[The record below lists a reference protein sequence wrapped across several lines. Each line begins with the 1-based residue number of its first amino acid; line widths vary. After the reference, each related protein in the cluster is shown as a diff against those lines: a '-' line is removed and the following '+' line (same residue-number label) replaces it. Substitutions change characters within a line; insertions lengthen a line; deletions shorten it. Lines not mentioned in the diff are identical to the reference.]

1 MTDNFLTENC
11 GFSTFRVRALYNE
24 AKKLT
29 KPALVDALKHGV
41 NSEYGFEAMFK
52 LEEALPTVKAVLDD
66 IYNYKGKPSLKP
78 HPSQRSSPLLSCVT
92 EKSAKIYDYLKLD
105 YDPWSK
111 CQMGGSD
118 STPLQAFYAEG
129 TAYIFLCPTLF
140 VQPTM
145 TTKNNCPSLEKN
157 MFSGDVGS
165 FYQNYQTYTLLYH
178 LIRFYLGHNALD
190 ETTNPKEQLD
200 WNRCVSLSLVDSVLN
215 PTNLQIYIACKQIQ
229 FIFPKAT
236 SFHALI
242 RMNAVVSQKCTN
254 WPDPFAPPF
263 RKWLPSNLT
272 SDRLSTLVNIS

>member
-1 MTDNFLTENC
+1 
-11 GFSTFRVRALYNE
+11 
-24 AKKLT
+24 
-29 KPALVDALKHGV
+29 
-41 NSEYGFEAMFK
+41 MFK
-52 LEEALPTVKAVLDD
+52 LREALPTVTAVLDD

-92 EKSAKIYDYLKLD
+92 ENSAKIYDYLKLD

-111 CQMGGSD
+111 CQVGGPD

-140 VQPTM
+140 VLPII
-145 TTKNNCPSLEKN
+145 TTEDHCPSLEKN
-157 MFSGDVGS
+157 KFSGDAGS
-165 FYQNYQTYTLLYH
+165 FYQNYQTYALLYH

-200 WNRCVSLSLVDSVLN
+200 WNRCVGLSLIDSVLN

-229 FIFPKAT
+229 SIFPMVT

-242 RMNAVVSQKCTN
+242 RMNSVVSQKCKS
-254 WPDPFAPPF
+254 WPDPSSSPF
-263 RKWLPSNLT
+263 RHPLPSNLT
-272 SDRLSTLVNIS
+272 SDQLSTLVNIS